1 MLTEIS
7 ARRGGKIHLGGG
19 LRHDWQLEEVL
30 SLFNLPFNDLIFQ
43 AQTVHRE
50 HFDPN
55 EVQIS
60 SLLSI
65 KTGACSE
72 DCAYC
77 PQSAHYQT
85 GLGRE
90 ELIPVDE
97 VFSGFHAPAWK
108 PGLSAPADIRRRS
121 AAICIPTLERS
132 PLYTSVRGPSFRH
145 GLPESSHKDVN
156 LGAGNLPESSTCASG
171 KLPSMALDSGIHA
184 GMTAFLGRRDLCI
197 TMRAG
202 PWERANVGRR

>member
-1 MLTEIS
+1 MLAVSS
-7 ARRGGKIHLGGG
+7 AQQGKTSFIGGG

-30 SLFNLPFNDLIFQ
+30 SLFNQPFNDLIYQ

-77 PQSAHYQT
+77 PQSSHYQT
-85 GLGRE
+85 GLSRE
-90 ELIPVDE
+90 ELIPVNE
-97 VFSGFHAPAWK
+97 VLKAASLAKEQGASRFCMGAAW
-108 PGLSAPADIRRRS
+108 
-121 AAICIPTLERS
+121 RS
-132 PLYTSVRGPSFRH
+132 PTDG
-145 GLPESSHKDVN
+145 DV
-156 LGAGNLPESSTCASG
+156 
-171 KLPSMALDSGIHA
+171 
-184 GMTAFLGRRDLCI
+184 
-197 TMRAG
+197 
-202 PWERANVGRR
+202 ERVVAMIVGVPDAT